1 MRKAA
6 KWSDLP
12 PSRVP
17 DLYLTSLLATF
28 MCIFRHLQI
37 DIWFDVS
44 ENYEKILQVFFK
56 NIQIPYQIWNGCFM
70 AFIVSIWTS
79 IGNKDYYWS
88 VLVKSRM
95 GLRGVWGYLKLTIQ
109 IMVRVWGGSGG
120 GELVSPFWKKW
131 QYELVYEFFFLAS
144 SSHRCRYIWEK
155 TKTFPHD
162 GGFWIIIFWIFE

>member
-95 GLRGVWGYLKLTIQ
+95 GLGVPKIDYPNYGQGL
-109 IMVRVWGGSGG
+109 GGS
-120 GELVSPFWKKW
+120 ELVSPFWKKW
-131 QYELVYEFFFLAS
+131 QYVLVRGSRGVLEIFSELLVKNSLIDDKKNVVFE
-144 SSHRCRYIWEK
+144 IWK
-155 TKTFPHD
+155 R
-162 GGFWIIIFWIFE
+162 W